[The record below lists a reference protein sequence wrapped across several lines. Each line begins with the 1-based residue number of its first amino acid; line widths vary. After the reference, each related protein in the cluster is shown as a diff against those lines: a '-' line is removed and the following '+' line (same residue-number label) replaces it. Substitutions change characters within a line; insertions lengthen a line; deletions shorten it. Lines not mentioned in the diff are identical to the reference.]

1 MGRLSRLTST
11 RTSHAWSVMRN
22 IGQNPVVLFTAS
34 RYLGYAMQFVRGIL
48 VAKFLGPYLFGIWGF
63 LTLMQQYLMYT
74 GFGFQHAINVE
85 LAVNALSDK
94 ERQAKYINVAWTM
107 TLLIAVLLA
116 VIGAYVQFRD
126 VPLFTKYNFYQYT
139 FALSLIVGL
148 SHLKEVFSNI
158 YRVYGQLNRI
168 MLGEI
173 LVATLPLIVVFFYR
187 DEALI
192 LAVLAA
198 TCVSSLIAILI
209 FIIRPPFALALEF
222 DFPAAWQM
230 MAIGIPLLV
239 YTLSYALITT
249 MGRTVVSIFYSVE
262 ELGYFS
268 LANSITYATLLGL
281 RAVTWVVFPSIL
293 TKTRDGLP
301 DDEVR
306 KIVNKVNDLYST
318 AVFLVVFIMILLTP
332 LLNIFLP
339 QYKPVVSILSVML
352 VMQAVLSVIFGYN
365 TIAVARNQQ
374 LKVAGISII
383 AVIFITLLSGLIGLL
398 KWDVFWIAI
407 VMLGGSILFVVLQ
420 AQLGSRLMNNGNI
433 QKGYLTDVLPLGSMI
448 AMAFFVVGSIMNT
461 PAPFGVIG
469 LVVFL
474 ISRRHSIQQLSSF
487 AWNKFQSG

>member
-1 MGRLSRLTST
+1 M
-11 RTSHAWSVMRN
+11 MRN
-22 IGQNPVVLFTAS
+22 IGQNQVVLFTAS

-94 ERQAKYINVAWTM
+94 ERQAKYINASFTM
-107 TLLIAVLLA
+107 TLLIAAFLA
-116 VIGAYVQFRD
+116 VVGAYVQFQEI
-126 VPLFTKYNFYQYT
+126 PLFPKYNFYQYT
-139 FALSLIVGL
+139 FAISLIVGL

-158 YRVYGQLNRI
+158 YRVYGKLNRI
-168 MLGEI
+168 IVGEI
-173 LVATLPLIVVFFYR
+173 LIAALPLIVVFFFR

-198 TCVSSLIAILI
+198 TGFSSLIAVLVFI
-209 FIIRPPFALALEF
+209 FRPPFSLKLEF
-222 DFPAAWQM
+222 DFPIAWQM

-239 YTLSYALITT
+239 YTLSYSLITI

-268 LANSITYATLLGL
+268 LANSVTYATLLGL

-301 DDEVR
+301 DEEVR
-306 KIVNKVNDLYST
+306 KVVNKVNDLYST
-318 AVFLVVFIMILLTP
+318 AVFLVVFVMILLTP

-339 QYKPVVSILSVML
+339 QYKPVVGILSVML

-365 TIAVARNQQ
+365 TVAIARNQQ
-374 LKVAGISII
+374 MKVAVISIV
-383 AVIFITLLSGLIGLL
+383 AVIFITALSGLIGFLNL
-398 KWDVFWIAI
+398 DVYWIA
-407 VMLGGSILFVVLQ
+407 VAMLGGSIIFVVLQ
-420 AQLGSRLMNNGNI
+420 AQLGSRLIHGGKL
-433 QKGYLTDVLPLGSMI
+433 QRGYLTDVLPLGSII
-448 AMAFFVVGSIMNT
+448 AMALFVVGSITEFST
-461 PAPFGVIG
+461 PLGIIG
-469 LVVFL
+469 LAVFV
-474 ISRRHSIQQLSSF
+474 ISRRQSIEKLTAF
-487 AWNKFQSG
+487 AWGRFRTG